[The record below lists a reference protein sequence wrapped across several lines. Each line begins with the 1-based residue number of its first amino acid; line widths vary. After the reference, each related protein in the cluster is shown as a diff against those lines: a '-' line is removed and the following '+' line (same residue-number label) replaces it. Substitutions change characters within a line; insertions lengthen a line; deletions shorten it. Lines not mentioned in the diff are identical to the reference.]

1 MLKIVSLVNSHDFIC
16 KNYNHDWKRQKKG
29 FIWVVNFMMAALNIT
44 FIVINYTIRYV
55 KFITIMINVIIMI
68 VNFSNIIVN
77 LTFADVILIFMII
90 TFNILI
96 INIVRPIDK
105 TYYQLV

>member
-1 MLKIVSLVNSHDFIC
+1 
-16 KNYNHDWKRQKKG
+16 
-29 FIWVVNFMMAALNIT
+29 MMVALNFT
-44 FIVINYTIRYV
+44 FIVINYTIEYV

-68 VNFSNIIVN
+68 VNFTNIIVN
-77 LTFADVILIFMII
+77 FTFADVIFILMII

-96 INIVRPIDK
+96 INIIRPIDK

>member
-29 FIWVVNFMMAALNIT
+29 FIWVVNFMMAALNFT
-44 FIVINYTIRYV
+44 FIVINYTIEYV

-68 VNFSNIIVN
+68 HSMVNFLSCALFTNFRCKNRNEVGRD
-77 LTFADVILIFMII
+77 LREDCHE
-90 TFNILI
+90 
-96 INIVRPIDK
+96 
-105 TYYQLV
+105 